1 MALVAT
7 KDIYL
12 NQSFA
17 SKEEAIIFAGKCL
30 VESGYVSEE
39 YVPAM
44 LQREELTTTYI
55 GNGVAIPHG
64 TDEAKETIKDSGIS
78 FIQVPKGIDFGEG
91 NVATIL
97 VGIAGK
103 DNEHLDIISK
113 LAILFSDEDNVEQ
126 ISKAA
131 TIDEIMTIIEGA
143 EL

>member
-1 MALVAT
+1 MTLVAT
-7 KDIYL
+7 KDIYV
-12 NQSFA
+12 NQSFKN
-17 SKEEAIIFAGKCL
+17 KEEAIVFAGKCL
-30 VESGYVSEE
+30 VKSGYVSEE

-64 TDEAKETIKDSGIS
+64 TDEAKETILNSGIS
-78 FIQVPKGIDFGEG
+78 FIQVPEGVDFGDG

-103 DNEHLDIISK
+103 DNEHLDIISQ
-113 LAILFSDEDNVEQ
+113 LAILFSDEDNVAA
-126 ISKAA
+126 ITKASSEA
-131 TIDEIMTIIEGA
+131 EIMKIMEET